1 MTTFLTYVGDDIE
14 VCVDYNAWYQQARVS
29 GPPEDCYP
37 EDGEM
42 TINSVTDSDGGEVAL
57 TDEQQERIEAEAWD
71 HYHLC
76 GVDGE

>member
-14 VCVDYNAWYQQARVS
+14 VCVDYDATYQPARIS

-37 EDGEM
+37 EYGEM

-57 TDEQQERIEAEAWD
+57 TDAQRDRITQEAWD
-71 HYHLC
+71 DYHSH
-76 GVDGE
+76 GVDD